1 MSLRRRKNRI
11 SLIPFRTCCGI
22 EHPKQYR
29 SFQDPGINLRGA
41 KPLIVI
47 DGVPDRTADLWRVN
61 ADDIDNISVLKGP
74 TASALY
80 GSVGKDGAIMITT
93 KKVRKES

>member
-1 MSLRRRKNRI
+1 MNIRNSTDL
-11 SLIPFRTCCGI
+11 
-22 EHPKQYR
+22 
-29 SFQDPGINLRGA
+29 FQNPGINLRGTT
-41 KPLIVI
+41 PLIVI
-47 DGVPDRTADLWRVN
+47 DGIPDRTADLWRVN

-93 KKVRKES
+93 KRVRKES